1 MKDLGKTKFCLSLH
15 IKHFPIGVLVH
26 RSTYTKKILKHF
38 DMDKTHSLSSPMV
51 VCLLNVKNDQ
61 FCHYEKGVEL
71 LGHEVPYLSVI
82 GALMYLVDCTHPN
95 IVFSINLLAR
105 YSYAQTQRHLNDIKH
120 ILCYFQGTI
129 DMSLFY
135 SNESKQL

>member
-1 MKDLGKTKFCLSLH
+1 MGKQNFVSVCISS
-15 IKHFPIGVLVH
+15 IFPIGVLVH
-26 RSTYTKKILKHF
+26 QSTYTKKILKHF

-82 GALMYLVDCTHPN
+82 GALMYLADCTHPN

-105 YSYAQTQRHLNDIKH
+105 YSYAQTQSHLNDIKH

-135 SNESKQL
+135 SKESKQL